1 MLVILGCLDKFQ
13 NILGMQK
20 GINNI
25 VLMCLSLNSRVFK
38 RISLVLQLMEPFK
51 ITWKKIAVFPFV
63 LLIRFY
69 QIVISPWIGP
79 KCRYTPTCSQY
90 ALDALNKF
98 GLFKGLW
105 KTLKRVANC
114 HPWGGSGY
122 DPA

>member
-13 NILGMQK
+13 NIPGMQK

-25 VLMCLSLNSRVFK
+25 VLMCLSLLFRVFN
-38 RISLVLQLMEPFK
+38 RISLVLQPMETLK
-51 ITWKKIAVFPFV
+51 TICKKIAILPFV
-63 LLIRFY
+63 LLIKFY
-69 QIVISPWIGP
+69 KVVVSPWMGP

-90 ALDALNKF
+90 ALDALNKY
-98 GLFKGLW
+98 GLFMGLW
-105 KTLKRVANC
+105 KTLKRISNC